1 MKYHEFLQAVE
12 QATGVDDRQEAERTA
27 VIVLQALCDRLTG
40 EEANDLLSQL
50 PEPLK
55 HAVAVSP
62 GPAKMNANE
71 FVARIARELQISPD
85 EARARV
91 RGVFAVIQR
100 AVTPG
105 EFHDVVV
112 QLPSGYAE
120 LVFA

>member
-12 QATGVDDRQEAERTA
+12 QETGIDDREEAERTA
-27 VIVLQALCDRLTG
+27 VTVLQALCDRLTG

-55 HAVAVSP
+55 HEVAVSP
-62 GPAKMNANE
+62 SPAKIDANQ
-71 FVARIARELQISPD
+71 FVSRTAHELEISPD

-105 EFHDVVV
+105 EFHDVLV

>member
-1 MKYHEFLQAVE
+1 MKYDEFLKAIE
-12 QATGVDDRQEAERTA
+12 QETGIEDRQEAERTA
-27 VIVLQALCDRLTG
+27 VTVLQALCDRLTG

-62 GPAKMNANE
+62 SPVKMTVSE
-71 FVARIARELQISPD
+71 FVERIARDLQITAD
-85 EARARV
+85 EARDRARA
-91 RGVFAVIQR
+91 VFAVIQR